1 MIRPADV
8 AREVCARRC
17 RSDEPVQF
25 YWVTVTH
32 ETKPSGRGAF
42 VDAMKP
48 LVSSEPV
55 CAVALR
61 VNRFTH
67 PDMVM
72 HDLADTL
79 AEIKS
84 EVLALPLRR
93 LVEETGS
100 LDVVVVSRMSFD
112 LAINT
117 SPLHLPVWFPVSP
130 GREVKAPVIDLTLR
144 VKVPLSDFDTGEL
157 CRLLFELDQ
166 ALLRRVQIGL
176 RTNPQLVN
184 SFLDQ
189 LMAAKKR
196 KLDGGQKAPTY
207 ADELVAVKERL
218 DVVRNPRDFR
228 PSIAKNPTL
237 VGRIWCMSNVKT
249 IDGLG
254 KFAKSLSRAAQIE
267 PGKLDDFHEAL
278 LPVLARPSDGLS
290 SMDARWAYNLI
301 LSVQAACRVIT
312 AAAHADDYGEYPAWL
327 LRSMSLDLRKSL
339 ADAVA
344 RTQAEPEPANGF
356 KKRE

>member
-17 RSDEPVQF
+17 CSDEPVRF

-42 VDAMKP
+42 VDAMKS
-48 LVSSEPV
+48 LMSSEPV

-61 VNRFTH
+61 VRRFTH

-72 HDLADTL
+72 HDLAKTL
-79 AEIKS
+79 AEIES

-117 SPLHLPVWFPVSP
+117 SPLHLPDWFPVSP

-144 VKVPLSDFDTGEL
+144 VKVPLSACDTGEL
-157 CRLLFELDQ
+157 SRLLFELDQ
-166 ALLRRVQIGL
+166 ALLRRIQIGL
-176 RTNPQLVN
+176 NKDPQLVN

-189 LMAAKKR
+189 LLHGVR
-196 KLDGGQKAPTY
+196 SAPTY
-207 ADELVAVKERL
+207 NEELVAVKERL
-218 DVVRNPRDFR
+218 DAVKNPRDFR

-237 VGRIWCMSNVKT
+237 VGRIWRMANVKPA
-249 IDGLG
+249 DGLVR
-254 KFAKSLSRAAQIE
+254 FASSLPRAAQIE
-267 PGKLDDFHEAL
+267 SGKLDSFPEAL
-278 LPVLARPSDGLS
+278 LSVLGRPSHELS

-312 AAAHADDYGEYPAWL
+312 AAAHADDYDEYSAWL
-327 LRSMSLDLRKSL
+327 LRSMSLDLRNSL
-339 ADAVA
+339 ANAVA
-344 RTQAEPEPANGF
+344 RIQA
-356 KKRE
+356 

>member
-8 AREVCARRC
+8 AREVRARRC
-17 RSDEPVQF
+17 RSDEPVRF

-42 VDAMKP
+42 VDAMKS
-48 LVSSEPV
+48 LMSSEPV

-61 VNRFTH
+61 VKRFTH

-72 HDLADTL
+72 HDLAETL
-79 AEIKS
+79 AEIRS

-144 VKVPLSDFDTGEL
+144 IKVPLSACDTGEL
-157 CRLLFELDQ
+157 SRLLFELDQ
-166 ALLRRVQIGL
+166 ALLRRIQIGL
-176 RTNPQLVN
+176 NTDPQLVN

-189 LMAAKKR
+189 VR
-196 KLDGGQKAPTY
+196 SAPTSTY
-207 ADELVAVKERL
+207 NEELVAFKERL
-218 DVVRNPRDFR
+218 DAVKNPRDFR

-237 VGRIWCMSNVKT
+237 VGRIWRMANVKPA
-249 IDGLG
+249 DGLV
-254 KFAKSLSRAAQIE
+254 KFASSLPRAAQIE
-267 PGKLDDFHEAL
+267 SGELDSFHEAL
-278 LPVLARPSDGLS
+278 LSVLGRPSHGFS
-290 SMDARWAYNLI
+290 SIDARWAYNLI

-312 AAAHADDYGEYPAWL
+312 AAAHADDYDEYSAWL
-327 LRSMSLDLRKSL
+327 LRSMSLDLRNSL

-344 RTQAEPEPANGF
+344 RIQA
-356 KKRE
+356 